1 MDRETLKSKQLE
13 LQNAA
18 DVAYKDLAD
27 GKITEAEFHTTMEH
41 CEAENKRNGV
51 LFKSKQR
58 AGQFMSSQIDTEG
71 NPPDQQQQQVPPGVQ
86 QYRDQ
91 FSRICKSANAKT
103 KSRGEAA
110 FNFGL
115 KSFYDVDPEMIGMK
129 TGMPFGPYQGVT
141 GMSGINTSGTSAGS
155 ALTGSGNVGEQTGGN
170 ISSPGTGGT
179 YFLGGTAGPAVEP
192 EFIPGIVEMR
202 FFPTIIESL
211 FPALPVSSP
220 VVTYVSETGWTN
232 AAAATGEGATKP
244 TSTHTLQRYTEQVGK
259 IANLERTTD
268 EMIQDAAYVWALFQR
283 RLVMGVQRRTEVEL
297 LAGTGYPGVNGLLS
311 RSAAFT
317 IAQTVSNITSVAIP
331 PTINGPFGSGMGS
344 SELVSTITPGRTI
357 VNASGSSLAPSGND
371 IAVSILQ
378 MLTDLRTLT
387 FFEPD
392 AIVLNPQ
399 EYFTLRTAT
408 DKNGQYFGGSFWGKD
423 YGYPN
428 DQGQLSAGGVDTFT
442 LWGKKLVTTPVIPP
456 GVILVG
462 DFADA
467 GAVLRLGGMRVDVTN
482 LNGTDFEQNMW
493 TARSETR
500 VGLLVERPYLF
511 ELAVLTTSGTW
522 SS

>member
-1 MDRETLKSKQLE
+1 MDRATLLQKQTE
-13 LQNAA
+13 LQTAA

-41 CEAENKRNGV
+41 CEKENERVGV

-58 AGQFMSSQIDTEG
+58 ANQFSQNQIVDG
-71 NPPDQQQQQVPPGVQ
+71 GPPDMQEQQIPPGVQ
-86 QYRDQ
+86 QYRNA
-91 FSRICKSANAKT
+91 FAKVCKSANPNT
-103 KSRGEAA
+103 RSRGEAS
-110 FNFGL
+110 FNFGF
-115 KSFYDVDPEMIGMK
+115 KSFYERDPSMIGMK

-141 GMSGINTSGTSAGS
+141 GMTGENASGTSAGS
-155 ALTGSGNVGEQTGGN
+155 ALSGSGNVGEAVGGN

-179 YFLGGTAGPAVEP
+179 YFLGGTAGPAIEP

-202 FFPTIIESL
+202 FFPTVIESL

-232 AAAATGEGATKP
+232 AAAAVGEGATKP
-244 TSTHTLQRYTEQVGK
+244 TSTHALQRYTEQVGK

-317 IAQTVSNITSVAIP
+317 LPQTVSNITNVAVP
-331 PTINGPFGSGMGS
+331 PTITGPFGSGMGS
-344 SELVSTITPGRTI
+344 SELVSAITPGRTI
-357 VNASGSSLAPSGND
+357 TNASASSVAPLGND
-371 IAVSILQ
+371 IAVGILQ
-378 MLTDLRTLT
+378 MLTDLRITT
-387 FFEPD
+387 FYEPD

-408 DKNGQYFGGSFWGKD
+408 DKNGQYFGGSFWGRD
-423 YGYPN
+423 YGYPA

-442 LWGKKLVTTPVIPP
+442 LWGKKLVTSPVIPP

-467 GAVLRLGGMRVDVTN
+467 GAVLRLGGLRVDVTN

-493 TARSETR
+493 TARAEAR
-500 VGLLVERPYLF
+500 VGLLIERPYLF

>member
-1 MDRETLKSKQLE
+1 MDKQSFGQKSSE
-13 LQNAA
+13 LNNAA
-18 DVAYKDLAD
+18 QKAYADLVD
-27 GKITEAEFHTTMEH
+27 GTITQAEFDQYMDNAESEAEK
-41 CEAENKRNGV
+41 AQV
-51 LFKSKQR
+51 AFKSRQR
-58 AGQFMSSQIDTEG
+58 ANQFQLVEDGQ
-71 NPPDQQQQQVPPGVQ
+71 PPQQQEQQILPGVQ
-86 QYRDQ
+86 QYRDA
-91 FSRICKSANAKT
+91 FAKVCKAANAKS
-103 KSRGEAA
+103 KDRASAA

-115 KSFYDVDPEMIGMK
+115 KSMFDLDNVGMK

-141 GMSGINTSGTSAGS
+141 GLSGANVSGTSAGS
-155 ALTGSGNVGEQTGGN
+155 ALAGSGNTGEAVGGN
-170 ISSPGTGGT
+170 ITSPGTGGT
-179 YFLGGTAGPAVEP
+179 YFLGGTAGPAIEP

-202 FFPTIIESL
+202 FFPTVIESL

-232 AAAATGEGATKP
+232 SAAATAEAATKP

-317 IAQTVSNITSVAIP
+317 LGQTVSNITNVAIP
-331 PTINGPFGSGMGS
+331 PTITGPFGAGMGS
-344 SELVSTITPGRTI
+344 AETVSTVTPGRTI
-357 VNASGSSLAPSGND
+357 VNASASSVAPLGND
-371 IAVSILQ
+371 IALGILQ
-378 MLTDLRTLT
+378 MLTDLRTIT
-387 FFEPD
+387 FYEPD
-392 AIVLNPQ
+392 AIILNPQ
-399 EYFTLRTAT
+399 DYYTLRTAT
-408 DKNGQYFGGSFWGKD
+408 DKNGQYFGGSFWGRD

-428 DQGQLSAGGVDTFT
+428 DQSQLTAGGVDTFT
-442 LWGKKLVTTPVIPP
+442 LWGKKLVTTPVLPP
-456 GVILVG
+456 GLVLVG

-467 GAVLRLGGMRVDVTN
+467 GAVLRLGGLRVDVTN

-493 TARSETR
+493 TARAEAR
-500 VGLLVERPYLF
+500 VGLLIERPYLF
-511 ELAVLTTSGTW
+511 ELAILTTSGTW